1 MNISGD
7 TSKKL
12 IEMLNNP
19 NAQELR
25 NKIGSIDSDK
35 LMALFKQLNPSE
47 ADIKRAEEKIKSMSK
62 DEMISELIK
71 KLKG

>member
-25 NKIGSIDSDK
+25 NKIGSSDSDK
-35 LMALFKQLNPSE
+35 LMALFKQLNPS
-47 ADIKRAEEKIKSMSK
+47 
-62 DEMISELIK
+62 
-71 KLKG
+71 

>member
-62 DEMISELIK
+62 DEMVSELIK